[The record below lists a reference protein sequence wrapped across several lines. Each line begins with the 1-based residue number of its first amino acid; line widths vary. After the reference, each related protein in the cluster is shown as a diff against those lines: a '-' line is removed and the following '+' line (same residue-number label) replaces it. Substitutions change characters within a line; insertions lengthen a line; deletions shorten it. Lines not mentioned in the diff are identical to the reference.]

1 MMLKTGVTVIVVA
14 AGSSRRMGFNKLLEP
29 LAGVPVLR
37 RSLMAFE
44 KCSAIDRIIVV
55 AGVEVGEVIEKW
67 RLEGGLSKLGAVVAG
82 GAERHDS
89 VAAGLTALGEE
100 CEVVAVHD
108 GARPLIHVEQISHC
122 VDMARAHGA
131 AVCARP
137 LSETIKRVD
146 SSGAVV
152 EAVDREGVW
161 VMETPQ
167 VFERELL
174 ERAYVEV
181 MNGGVLVTDEVSAV
195 QRIGV
200 RVQVVNNAWANPKI
214 TFPGDLALA
223 ECLLEAWSK

>member
-1 MMLKTGVTVIVVA
+1 MLKTGVTVIVVA

-44 KCSAIDRIIVV
+44 ACAVIDHMLVV
-55 AGVEVGEVIEKW
+55 AGPEVAEAVEQW
-67 RLEGGLSKLGAVVAG
+67 RGEGGLSKLGAVVAG

-89 VAAGLTALGEE
+89 VAAGLKALGAE

-108 GARPLIHVEQISHC
+108 GARPLIQAEQIAHC

-137 LSETIKRVD
+137 MTETMKRVD

-152 EAVDREGVW
+152 GTVDREGVW

-167 VFERELL
+167 VFERSLL
-174 ERAYVEV
+174 ENAYAEV
-181 MNGGVLVTDEVSAV
+181 VSAGVQVTDEVSAV
-195 QRIGV
+195 QRAGV

>member
-1 MMLKTGVTVIVVA
+1 MRKTGVTVIVVA

-29 LAGVPVLR
+29 LAGVPVLL

-44 KCSAIDRIIVV
+44 ACPAIDRIIVV
-55 AGVEVGEVIEKW
+55 AGGEVGDVIEHW
-67 RLEGGLSKLGAVVAG
+67 RVEGKVQKLGSVVEG

-89 VAAGLTALGEE
+89 VAAGLASLGEE

-108 GARPLIHVEQISHC
+108 GARPLIHSEQISHC

-137 LSETIKRVD
+137 MTETIKRVD

-152 EAVDREGVW
+152 EAVEREGIW

-167 VFERELL
+167 VFERDLI
-174 ERAYVEV
+174 ERAYEEV
-181 MNGGVLVTDEVSAV
+181 KHSGAVVTDEVSAV
-195 QRIGV
+195 QKIGV

-214 TFPGDLALA
+214 TYPGDLRLA

>member
-1 MMLKTGVTVIVVA
+1 
-14 AGSSRRMGFNKLLEP
+14 
-29 LAGVPVLR
+29 
-37 RSLMAFE
+37 
-44 KCSAIDRIIVV
+44 
-55 AGVEVGEVIEKW
+55 
-67 RLEGGLSKLGAVVAG
+67 
-82 GAERHDS
+82 
-89 VAAGLTALGEE
+89 
-100 CEVVAVHD
+100 
-108 GARPLIHVEQISHC
+108 
-122 VDMARAHGA
+122 
-131 AVCARP
+131 

-174 ERAYVEV
+174 ERAYAEV
-181 MNGGVLVTDEVSAV
+181 MSGGVLVTDEVSAV

>member
-1 MMLKTGVTVIVVA
+1 MMPKTGVTVIVVA

-44 KCSAIDRIIVV
+44 RCPSIDRMIVV
-55 AGVEVGEVIEKW
+55 AGAEVGEVVKQW
-67 RLEGGLSKLGAVVAG
+67 QLEGGLSKLSAVVAG
-82 GAERHDS
+82 GVERHDS
-89 VAAGLTALGEE
+89 VAAGLGALGEE

-108 GARPLIHVEQISHC
+108 GARPLIHLEQISHC
-122 VDMARAHGA
+122 VDVARAHGA

-137 LSETIKRVD
+137 ITETIKRVD

-152 EAVDREGVW
+152 EAMEREGVW

-167 VFERELL
+167 IFERTLL

-181 MNGGVLVTDEVSAV
+181 MRSGAVVTDEVSAA

-223 ECLLEAWSK
+223 ECLLEAWSR

>member
-29 LAGVPVLR
+29 LGGVPVLR

-44 KCSAIDRIIVV
+44 ACSAIDQIVV
-55 AGVEVGEVIEKW
+55 VTGVEMAEVVEGW
-67 RLEGGLSKLGAVVAG
+67 RVEGGLGKLGAVVSG
-82 GAERHDS
+82 GKERHDS
-89 VAAGLTALGEE
+89 VAAGLAALGPE

-108 GARPLIHVEQISHC
+108 GARPLIKPEQIAHC

-137 LSETIKRVD
+137 MTETMKRVD
-146 SSGAVV
+146 ASGAVIEV
-152 EAVDREGVW
+152 VDREGVW

-167 VFERELL
+167 VFERDQL
-174 ERAYVEV
+174 EQAYAEV
-181 MNGGVLVTDEVSAV
+181 AKRGVAVTDEVSAV
-195 QRIGV
+195 QLIGV

-214 TFPGDLALA
+214 TFPGDLAMA
-223 ECLLEAWSK
+223 ECVLEAWSK